1 MLQIATLFIE
11 LEVKN
16 SSKSIKLAL
25 SMVPP
30 LLDIPIILGK
40 INMSLKQKDTT
51 TGSFYESWC
60 HSV

>member
-1 MLQIATLFIE
+1 MLQIATLFID

-25 SMVPP
+25 SAVPP
-30 LLDIPIILGK
+30 LLDILIILEK
-40 INMSLKQKDTT
+40 ISMSFKLKDTT
-51 TGSFYESWC
+51 TGSFSESWC